1 LNIQVQIEQIDAKI
15 REIVPKEAMLEQM
28 ATGFGL
34 TEGPT
39 WCGDYLLFSDI
50 PRNRIVRLQMYR
62 YGPEVTTFRNPSGNS
77 NGLTLD
83 RTGRL
88 SAIKEEGLT
97 VPMTWSCG
105 LTGPSTSPTR
115 HSEGGILL
123 NGRKCLLM
131 GCIMLPLVGS
141 SNCSWKTSK
150 CPMDW
155 LFHPMRLSSILMTLR
170 RCISVVLMS
179 APKGASVMGGS
190 SSKCTG
196 KNQGHRTA

>member
-1 LNIQVQIEQIDAKI
+1 VFGLNIQVQIEQIDAKI

-88 SAIKEEGLT
+88 IACEQGGRRVVRTEIGNTITVIAERYQGGRLNSPNDVVVRSDGTIYFTDPSFGRGNPPKWKE
-97 VPMTWSCG
+97 VPFNGVYYVT
-105 LTGPSTSPTR
+105 P
-115 HSEGGILL
+115 GGELKLL
-123 NGRKCLLM
+123 LEDFKMPN
-131 GCIMLPLVGS
+131 
-141 SNCSWKTSK
+141 
-150 CPMDW
+150 
-155 LFHPMRLSSILMTLR
+155 
-170 RCISVVLMS
+170 
-179 APKGASVMGGS
+179 
-190 SSKCTG
+190 
-196 KNQGHRTA
+196 